1 MVAGQKLR
9 PFVILCHLIAAAIV
23 VLAPTNTHAQQLP
36 YGSIRILV
44 GFAPGGTTDIAARL
58 IAAEISEASG
68 RTIIVENKPG
78 ASGRIVA
85 EALKNATPDGTTLM
99 LVPIVVPVIA
109 PLVWKDLSYDPAKDF
124 APITHVAGYQYAFFV
139 GLDHP
144 ARTMQELV
152 AWMKAHP
159 KQANFG
165 TPGAGSLPHFL
176 GMMIGKAAG
185 IDMVHVAYK
194 GIAPLATDL
203 MGGRIPAAVDA
214 LSDVLELHRAG
225 NLRIIA
231 TSGAKRSPLLPNVP
245 TFKEQGF
252 PAIEASGWI
261 AMYAPAKT
269 PKPVID
275 QWSGAIVRALQT
287 PAIRQRLIELGYEPT
302 GTTPEELA
310 AIMAADTARWAPII
324 KASRFSAD

>member
-68 RTIIVENKPG
+68 RTIVVENKPG

-185 IDMVHVAYK
+185 IDMVHV
-194 GIAPLATDL
+194 GHRGQRLD
-203 MGGRIPAAVDA
+203 R
-214 LSDVLELHRAG
+214 DVRAG
-225 NLRIIA
+225 EDAKAGYRSVVGSDRPRATNTRDPTEAHRTGLRTNRHDAGGTRRDHGSRHCPLGADHQGIGIQRGLGQTNAIA
-231 TSGAKRSPLLPNVP
+231 RRCGGS
-245 TFKEQGF
+245 
-252 PAIEASGWI
+252 I
-261 AMYAPAKT
+261 ARRGNECPHM
-269 PKPVID
+269 V
-275 QWSGAIVRALQT
+275 G
-287 PAIRQRLIELGYEPT
+287 
-302 GTTPEELA
+302 
-310 AIMAADTARWAPII
+310 
-324 KASRFSAD
+324 